1 MISTPWQDK
10 ALPGDVDDFAIF
22 DQPLEESQVKHI
34 FTTGQRGISLGKIL
48 ELGNDQR
55 GGSSPR

>member
-1 MISTPWQDK
+1 MNE
-10 ALPGDVDDFAIF
+10 
-22 DQPLEESQVKHI
+22 DQQLQESQVDQI
-34 FTTGQRGISLGKIL
+34 FTAGQRGISLGKIL